1 MNFERLE
8 NETDEELIY
17 RICSQ
22 KEIIGTWQNVADILN
37 RVLGFDYGESTYR
50 KKYQAFQKLMQAN
63 EHKFL
68 NDDNYVKELRLERQE
83 LAKEKQKLSD
93 ERTELN
99 RQIREQ
105 ARRESY
111 LEMVKNVLCDNTQPF
126 ELDID
131 KEHIDDLAI
140 CSGRDLLCHFTDV
153 HTGIYIDN
161 FKNHFDENELKKR
174 IENYTLKIIQIQ
186 KLHQAE
192 NCYIVA
198 SELISGLIHN
208 NLRLQNNL
216 DLMEQFKTVSL
227 LFATMIQDLSQ
238 YFNNVYVYTV
248 EGNHSRIVAKK
259 EDSLQGENMDILLP
273 FYLQAKLQNYKNVHI
288 KENTVCQDIAMF
300 NVRGNNVFAS
310 HGDKDSPS
318 SVVQNWTMMF
328 GIKPDIVLLG
338 HRHTNGMTTVY
349 DTKVLESG
357 SICGADQY
365 ALSIRKTNK
374 PEQTVSV
381 IDETGLVCLYDIQ
394 LD

>member
-68 NDDNYVKELRLERQE
+68 EDDNYVKELRLERQE

-105 ARRESY
+105 ARKESY

-174 IENYTLKIIQIQ
+174 IENYTIKIIQIQ

-273 FYLQAKLQNYKNVHI
+273 FYLQAKLQNYRNVHI

-357 SICGADQY
+357 CISGTDQY
-365 ALSIRKTNK
+365 AVSIRKCNR
-374 PEQTVSV
+374 PEQTVSI
-381 IDETGLVCLYDIQ
+381 IDKTGLVCFYDIQ

>member
-1 MNFERLE
+1 MDFKRLE

-17 RICSQ
+17 RVCSQ
-22 KEIIGTWQNVADILN
+22 KEAIGTWEDVKDILN
-37 RVLGFDYGESTYR
+37 SLLGSDFGESTYR

-248 EGNHSRIVAKK
+248 EGNHSRVVAKK

-273 FYLQAKLQNYKNVHI
+273 FYL
-288 KENTVCQDIAMF
+288 
-300 NVRGNNVFAS
+300 
-310 HGDKDSPS
+310 
-318 SVVQNWTMMF
+318 
-328 GIKPDIVLLG
+328 
-338 HRHTNGMTTVY
+338 
-349 DTKVLESG
+349 
-357 SICGADQY
+357 
-365 ALSIRKTNK
+365 
-374 PEQTVSV
+374 
-381 IDETGLVCLYDIQ
+381 
-394 LD
+394 

>member
-1 MNFERLE
+1 MDFKRLE

-17 RICSQ
+17 RVCSQ
-22 KEIIGTWQNVADILN
+22 KEAIGTWEDVKDILN
-37 RVLGFDYGESTYR
+37 SLLGSDFGESTYR

-126 ELDID
+126 EFNLNKNKIEDLCILSD
-131 KEHIDDLAI
+131 KDLIVHI
-140 CSGRDLLCHFTDV
+140 TDV
-153 HTGIYIDN
+153 HTGIFIDN
-161 FKNHFDENELKKR
+161 FKNHFDEDTLKKR
-174 IENYTLKIIQIQ
+174 IEKYTSKIIEIQ
-186 KLHQAE
+186 ELHKAE
-192 NCYIVA
+192 NCYIIA

-216 DLMEQFKTVSL
+216 DLMEQFKLVSL
-227 LFATMIQDLSQ
+227 LIATMIKELVSH
-238 YFNNVYVYTV
+238 FNEIYVYTV

-259 EDSLQGENMDILLP
+259 EDSLQGENMDILFP
-273 FYLQAKLQNYKNVHI
+273 FYLEAKLQNYPSVHI
-288 KENTVCQDIAMF
+288 EENTICQDIAIF

-310 HGDKDSPS
+310 HGDKDAPS
-318 SVVQNWTMMF
+318 SVVQNYTMMF
-328 GIKPDIVLLG
+328 GVKPNLVYLG

-349 DTKVLESG
+349 DTKVIESG
-357 SICGADQY
+357 CVSGTDQY
-365 ALSIRKTNK
+365 ALSIRKCNR
-374 PEQTVSV
+374 PEQTISV
-381 IDETGLVCLYDIQ
+381 IDENGLVCLYDIQ

>member
-22 KEIIGTWQNVADILN
+22 KEIIGTWQNVAGILN

>member
-1 MNFERLE
+1 MEFKRLE

-17 RICSQ
+17 RVCSQ
-22 KEIIGTWQNVADILN
+22 KEVIGTWEDVKDILN
-37 RVLGFDYGESTYR
+37 SLLGSDFGESTYR

-105 ARRESY
+105 ARKESY
-111 LEMVKNVLCDNTQPF
+111 LDMVKNVLCDNTQPF
-126 ELDID
+126 EFNLNKNKIEDLCILSNKD
-131 KEHIDDLAI
+131 LIVHI
-140 CSGRDLLCHFTDV
+140 TDV
-153 HTGIYIDN
+153 HTGIFIDN
-161 FKNHFDENELKKR
+161 FKNHFDEDTLKKR
-174 IENYTLKIIQIQ
+174 IEKYTSKIIEIQ
-186 KLHQAE
+186 ELHKAE
-192 NCYIVA
+192 NCYIIA

-216 DLMEQFKTVSL
+216 DLMEQFKLVSL
-227 LFATMIQDLSQ
+227 LIATMIKELVSH
-238 YFNNVYVYTV
+238 FNEIYVYTV

-259 EDSLQGENMDILLP
+259 EDSLQGENMDILFP
-273 FYLQAKLQNYKNVHI
+273 FYLEAKLQNYPSVHI
-288 KENTVCQDIAMF
+288 EENTICQDIAIF

-310 HGDKDSPS
+310 HGDKDAPS
-318 SVVQNWTMMF
+318 SVVQNYTMMF
-328 GIKPDIVLLG
+328 GVKPNLVYLG

-349 DTKVLESG
+349 DTKVIESG
-357 SICGADQY
+357 CVSGTDQY
-365 ALSIRKTNK
+365 ALSIRKCNR
-374 PEQTVSV
+374 PEQTISV
-381 IDETGLVCLYDIQ
+381 IDENGLVCLYDIQ

>member
-1 MNFERLE
+1 MDFKRLE

-17 RICSQ
+17 RVCSQ
-22 KEIIGTWQNVADILN
+22 KEAIGTWEDVKDILN
-37 RVLGFDYGESTYR
+37 SLLGSDFGESTYR

-248 EGNHSRIVAKK
+248 EGNHSRVVAKK

-349 DTKVLESG
+349 DTKVLEKIG
-357 SICGADQY
+357 RAH
-365 ALSIRKTNK
+365 
-374 PEQTVSV
+374 V
-381 IDETGLVCLYDIQ
+381 
-394 LD
+394 